1 MDDRQ
6 SYEDLVVWQRAVA
19 LVPEIYRLIAS
30 FPRVESYALSD
41 QLRRAAVSISANIAE
56 GQARRHR
63 KEFLQHL
70 SVAKGSL
77 AEIHTLLVV
86 AEKLGYLTGER
97 LALLEAMLREIR
109 RPLFGLIASL
119 E

>member
-1 MDDRQ
+1 MAA
-6 SYEDLVVWQRAVA
+6 AVA
-19 LVPEIYRLIAS
+19 LVPEIYHLITS

-41 QLRRAAVSISANIAE
+41 QLRRAAVSVAANIAE

-70 SVAKGSL
+70 SIAKGSL
-77 AEIHTLLVV
+77 AVIHTLLVV
-86 AEKLGYLTGER
+86 AEKLGYLTVER
-97 LALLEAMLREIR
+97 LNLMEATLREIR

>member
-1 MDDRQ
+1 
-6 SYEDLVVWQRAVA
+6 
-19 LVPEIYRLIAS
+19 VPEIYRLIAS

-41 QLRRAAVSISANIAE
+41 QLRRAAVSIAANIAE